1 MIYFS
6 LNLHIEKNQEDNL
19 KHLFV
24 VDDSITTLKLAENA
38 LKDHFELTLL
48 TSGTQLFA
56 ALARRLP
63 DLILLDIEMPD
74 IDGMTIVEKLK
85 SVIGWE
91 KIPVIFLTSHSEKQV
106 VMTGFELGVLDYI
119 VKPFDVAAL
128 PERIKK
134 HLKV

>member
-1 MIYFS
+1 MK
-6 LNLHIEKNQEDNL
+6 HI
-19 KHLFV
+19 FV
-24 VDDSITTLKLAENA
+24 VDDSITTLKLAESA
-38 LKDHFELTLL
+38 LKNHFELTLL

-56 ALARRLP
+56 ALSKKRP

-74 IDGMTIVEKLK
+74 IDGMTILEKLK

-91 KIPVIFLTSHSEKQV
+91 SIPVIFLTSHSEKQV

-128 PERIKK
+128 PGRIKK
-134 HLKV
+134 HLKA

>member
-1 MIYFS
+1 M
-6 LNLHIEKNQEDNL
+6 

-48 TSGTQLFA
+48 TSGTQLFT

-63 DLILLDIEMPD
+63 DLILLDIELPD
-74 IDGMTIVEKLK
+74 IDGMTILEKLK

-91 KIPVIFLTSHSEKQV
+91 KIPVVFLTSHSEKQV
-106 VMTGFELGVLDYI
+106 VMAGFELGVLDYI
-119 VKPFDVAAL
+119 VKPFDAATL
-128 PERIKK
+128 TERIKK

>member
-1 MIYFS
+1 MK
-6 LNLHIEKNQEDNL
+6 HI
-19 KHLFV
+19 FV
-24 VDDSITTLKLAENA
+24 VDDSITTLKLAETA

-74 IDGMTIVEKLK
+74 IDGMTILEKLK

-91 KIPVIFLTSHSEKQV
+91 KIPKQV
-106 VMTGFELGVLDYI
+106 VMAGFELGVLDYI